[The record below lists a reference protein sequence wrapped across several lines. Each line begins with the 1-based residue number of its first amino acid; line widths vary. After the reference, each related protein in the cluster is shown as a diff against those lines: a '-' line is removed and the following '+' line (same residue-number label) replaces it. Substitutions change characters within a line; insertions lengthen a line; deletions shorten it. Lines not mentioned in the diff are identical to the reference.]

1 MQNISTRM
9 KIVIV
14 AISIII
20 VATIGIYIFKQT
32 QENEINYYE
41 TEENLETKEKN
52 INQITIHIT
61 GEVNN
66 PGIVILDEGE
76 RIVDALEAAGGETQN
91 ADINKLNLAYVLDD
105 GEKLYIPGKNEEEKE
120 YITRGNGNQT
130 ETAKVNINT
139 AQIEELSTLPGIGEA
154 TANKII
160 EYRKENGKFE
170 KIEDI
175 KNVPGIGDS
184 KFQNIKEMLKVK

>member
-1 MQNISTRM
+1 MQNISTKM

-66 PGIVILDEGE
+66 PGIVILDEGA

-175 KNVPGIGDS
+175 KNVSGIGDS

>member
-1 MQNISTRM
+1 MQNISTKM

-32 QENEINYYE
+32 QESEINYYE
-41 TEENLETKEKN
+41 TEENMETKEKN

-66 PGIVILDEGE
+66 PGIVMLDEGA

-91 ADINKLNLAYVLDD
+91 ADINKLNLAYVLED
-105 GEKLYIPGKNEEEKE
+105 GEKLYIPGKNEEGKE

-175 KNVPGIGDS
+175 KNVAGIGDS

>member
-1 MQNISTRM
+1 MQNISTKM

-32 QENEINYYE
+32 QENEKNYYE
-41 TEENLETKEKN
+41 TEENMETKEKN

-66 PGIVILDEGE
+66 PGIVMLDEGA

-130 ETAKVNINT
+130 KTAKVNINT

-175 KNVPGIGDS
+175 KNVAGIGDS

>member
-66 PGIVILDEGE
+66 PGIVILDEGA

-175 KNVPGIGDS
+175 KNVSGIGDS

>member
-1 MQNISTRM
+1 MQNISTKM

-32 QENEINYYE
+32 QESEINYYE
-41 TEENLETKEKN
+41 TEENMETKEKN
-52 INQITIHIT
+52 TNQITIHIT

-66 PGIVILDEGE
+66 PGIVILDEGA

-105 GEKLYIPGKNEEEKE
+105 G
-120 YITRGNGNQT
+120 
-130 ETAKVNINT
+130 
-139 AQIEELSTLPGIGEA
+139 
-154 TANKII
+154 
-160 EYRKENGKFE
+160 
-170 KIEDI
+170 
-175 KNVPGIGDS
+175 
-184 KFQNIKEMLKVK
+184 

>member
-1 MQNISTRM
+1 MQNISTKM
-9 KIVIV
+9 KITIV
-14 AISIII
+14 AISIVII
-20 VATIGIYIFKQT
+20 TTIGIYIFKQT
-32 QENEINYYE
+32 QDNEINYYE
-41 TEENLETKEKN
+41 TEEYTKTEDSKKD
-52 INQITIHIT
+52 QITIHIA

-66 PGIVILDEGE
+66 PGIVILDEGA
-76 RIVDALEAAGGETQN
+76 RIVDALEAAGGETPN
-91 ADINKLNLAYVLDD
+91 ADINKLNLAYVLED
-105 GEKLYIPGKNEEEKE
+105 GEKLYIPNKNEEETE
-120 YITRGNGNQT
+120 YVTKGNENQT
-130 ETAKVNINT
+130 GTTKININT

>member
-1 MQNISTRM
+1 MQNISTKM

-32 QENEINYYE
+32 QENEKNYYE
-41 TEENLETKEKN
+41 TEENMETKEKN

-66 PGIVILDEGE
+66 PGIVMLDEGA

-91 ADINKLNLAYVLDD
+91 ADINKLNLAYVLED
-105 GEKLYIPGKNEEEKE
+105 GEKLYIPGKNEEGKE

-175 KNVPGIGDS
+175 KNVAGIGDS

>member
-1 MQNISTRM
+1 MQNISTKM

-41 TEENLETKEKN
+41 TEENMETKEKN

-66 PGIVILDEGE
+66 PGIVILDEGA

-130 ETAKVNINT
+130 ETTKVNINT

>member
-1 MQNISTRM
+1 MQNISTKM

-41 TEENLETKEKN
+41 TEENMETQEKN

-66 PGIVILDEGE
+66 PGIVILDEGA

-105 GEKLYIPGKNEEEKE
+105 GEKLYIPSKNEEEKE
-120 YITRGNGNQT
+120 YIIRGNGNQT

>member
-1 MQNISTRM
+1 MQNISTKM

-32 QENEINYYE
+32 QENEKNYYE
-41 TEENLETKEKN
+41 TEENMETKEKN

-66 PGIVILDEGE
+66 PGIVILDEGA

-175 KNVPGIGDS
+175 KNVAGIGDS

>member
-1 MQNISTRM
+1 MQNISTKM

-32 QENEINYYE
+32 QENEKNYYE
-41 TEENLETKEKN
+41 TEENMETKEKN

-66 PGIVILDEGE
+66 PGIVMLDEGA

-175 KNVPGIGDS
+175 KNVAGIGDS

>member
-1 MQNISTRM
+1 MQNISTKM

-66 PGIVILDEGE
+66 PGIVILDEGA

-139 AQIEELSTLPGIGEA
+139 AQIEELSILPGIGEA

-184 KFQNIKEMLKVK
+184 KFQNIKEMLKAK

>member
-1 MQNISTRM
+1 MQNISTKM

-41 TEENLETKEKN
+41 TEENMETKEKN

-66 PGIVILDEGE
+66 PGIVMLDEGA

-91 ADINKLNLAYVLDD
+91 ADINKLNLAYVLED

-175 KNVPGIGDS
+175 KNVAGIGDS

>member
-1 MQNISTRM
+1 MQNISTKM
-9 KIVIV
+9 KITIV
-14 AISIII
+14 AISVIII
-20 VATIGIYIFKQT
+20 VTIGIYIFKQT
-32 QENEINYYE
+32 QDNEINYYE
-41 TEENLETKEKN
+41 TEEYTKTEDSKKD
-52 INQITIHIT
+52 QITIHIA

-66 PGIVILDEGE
+66 PGIVILDEGA
-76 RIVDALEAAGGETQN
+76 RIVDALEAAGGETPN
-91 ADINKLNLAYVLDD
+91 ADINKLNLAYVLED
-105 GEKLYIPGKNEEEKE
+105 GEKLYIPNKNEEETE
-120 YITRGNGNQT
+120 YVTKGNENQT
-130 ETAKVNINT
+130 GTTKININT

>member
-1 MQNISTRM
+1 MQNISTKM

-14 AISIII
+14 ASSIII

-32 QENEINYYE
+32 QENEKNYYE
-41 TEENLETKEKN
+41 TEENMETKEKN

-66 PGIVILDEGE
+66 PGIVILDEGA
-76 RIVDALEAAGGETQN
+76 RIVDALDAAGGETQN
-91 ADINKLNLAYVLDD
+91 ADINKLNLAYVLND

-120 YITRGNGNQT
+120 YIIRGNGNQT

-175 KNVPGIGDS
+175 KNVAGIGDS

>member
-1 MQNISTRM
+1 MQNISTKM

-14 AISIII
+14 ASSIII

-32 QENEINYYE
+32 QENEKNYYE
-41 TEENLETKEKN
+41 TEENMETKEKN

-66 PGIVILDEGE
+66 PGIVMLDEGA

-120 YITRGNGNQT
+120 YIIRGNGNQT

-175 KNVPGIGDS
+175 KNVAGIGDS

>member
-1 MQNISTRM
+1 MQNISTKM
-9 KIVIV
+9 KITIV
-14 AISIII
+14 AISVIII
-20 VATIGIYIFKQT
+20 VTIGIYIFKQT
-32 QENEINYYE
+32 QDNEINYYE
-41 TEENLETKEKN
+41 TEEYTKTEDSKKD
-52 INQITIHIT
+52 QITIHIA

-66 PGIVILDEGE
+66 PGIVILDEGA
-76 RIVDALEAAGGETQN
+76 RIVDALEAAGGETPN
-91 ADINKLNLAYVLDD
+91 ADINKLNLAYVLED
-105 GEKLYIPGKNEEEKE
+105 GEKLYIPNKNEEEAE
-120 YITRGNGNQT
+120 YVTKGNENQT
-130 ETAKVNINT
+130 GTTKININT